1 MLPQRAY
8 KGLHGSISK
17 GLSPIYGSY
26 KQFLFTQKTTYHNIE
41 QFNEVNVRAR
51 PSMY

>member
-1 MLPQRAY
+1 MLPHRSG
-8 KGLHGSISK
+8 KGLHGGVSK
-17 GLSPIYGSY
+17 GLSPIYEAY